1 MPAIFRLHAQQLGM
15 SNYIYMSSCIGIVFL
30 LRRSAVLHYHVTY
43 MVNQYVWL
51 RRSFKRA
58 RIEDSEEV
66 HMTVHKLIE
75 QVSVGK
81 ANLRQNQDL
90 KTCFDLCGQYK

>member
-1 MPAIFRLHAQQLGM
+1 
-15 SNYIYMSSCIGIVFL
+15 
-30 LRRSAVLHYHVTY
+30 

-90 KTCFDLCGQYK
+90 NTCFDLCGQYK

>member
-1 MPAIFRLHAQQLGM
+1 
-15 SNYIYMSSCIGIVFL
+15 
-30 LRRSAVLHYHVTY
+30 

-75 QVSVGK
+75 QVSVDK

-90 KTCFDLCGQYK
+90 NRYSDVCIISQWPLHYTCSSKG

>member
-1 MPAIFRLHAQQLGM
+1 
-15 SNYIYMSSCIGIVFL
+15 
-30 LRRSAVLHYHVTY
+30 

-90 KTCFDLCGQYK
+90 NRHSDVCIISQWPLHYTCSSKG

>member
-1 MPAIFRLHAQQLGM
+1 M
-15 SNYIYMSSCIGIVFL
+15 FL